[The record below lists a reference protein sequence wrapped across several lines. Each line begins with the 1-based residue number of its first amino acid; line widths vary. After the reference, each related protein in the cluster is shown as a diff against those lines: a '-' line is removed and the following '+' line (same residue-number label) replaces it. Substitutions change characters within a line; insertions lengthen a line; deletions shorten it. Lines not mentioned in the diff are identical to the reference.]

1 MMKGVVMMSN
11 IVLNLLVFD
20 EQVKKGNLQSD
31 LISEGIKLGFN
42 QFEVRREYFSNIE
55 KESIDIKK
63 LADNFD
69 LELFYSVPDEVF
81 NQGEINTNLQT
92 YLEEAKAFGAKHIK
106 WNIGDFENFKG
117 ELTELTVLTNQG
129 IEVNIENDQTE
140 LSGKIKAIEAFMKAV
155 TKEGINI
162 GYVYDLGNWPFVE
175 EDETEAAKK
184 LAQYVKYIHV
194 KDVKKQQDKPL
205 VKPLDHGDIDW
216 RACLAILPCDVPI
229 AIEYPTRS
237 SKEILTAKELLEEV

>member
-1 MMKGVVMMSN
+1 MDNV
-11 IVLNLLVFD
+11 VLNLLVYD
-20 EQVKKGNLQSD
+20 KRVKDGDLQNE
-31 LISEGIKLGFN
+31 LINEGIKLGFN
-42 QFEVRREYFSNIE
+42 QFEIRREYFSNIK

-63 LADNFD
+63 LANEFN

-81 NQGEINTNLQT
+81 KQGEINPNLQN

-106 WNIGDFENFKG
+106 WNIGDFENFEG

-140 LSGKIKAIEAFMKAV
+140 LSGKIKAIETFMKAV
-155 TKEGINI
+155 TNEEVNI
-162 GYVYDLGNWPFVE
+162 GYVYDLGNWPFVG

-194 KDVKKQQDKPL
+194 KDVKKQQAKPL
-205 VKPLDHGDIDW
+205 VKPLDQGDIDW
-216 RACLAILPCDVPI
+216 RACLEILPSDVPV
-229 AIEYPTRS
+229 AIEYPTKS
-237 SKEILTAKELLEEV
+237 SADILAAKKLLEGA

>member
-1 MMKGVVMMSN
+1 MMKGVVMMNN

-20 EQVKKGNLQSD
+20 EQVKNGNLQSN

-81 NQGEINTNLQT
+81 KQGEINTNLQT

-155 TKEGINI
+155 TKVGVNI

-194 KDVKKQQDKPL
+194 KDVKKQQNKPL

-216 RACLAILPCDVPI
+216 RACLAILPSDVPI

-237 SKEILTAKELLEEV
+237 STEICAAKKLLEEV